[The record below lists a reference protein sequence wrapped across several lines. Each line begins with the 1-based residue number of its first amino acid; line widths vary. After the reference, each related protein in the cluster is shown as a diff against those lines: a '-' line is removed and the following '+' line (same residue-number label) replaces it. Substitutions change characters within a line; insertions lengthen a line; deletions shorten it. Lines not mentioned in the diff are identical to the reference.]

1 MLHRHIVFA
10 SLLGLTSLAACAASS
25 SGSACRVGADCM
37 SGICRSDGTCAPD
50 DLPQNDAA
58 VFDSDLS
65 DSGSDVI
72 APGFDAGGCVAN
84 NDGTI
89 LASEVPL
96 MAGLKAT
103 FRVGT
108 NVSNVSTA
116 GATQNDGTR
125 IWDLT
130 ASLSG
135 DHARAVTT
143 DSLVGAWYAPAFTG
157 ATYATRLSES
167 SDLLGVFE
175 KSNNT
180 LSLRGVVSPADGVTS
195 TKLSYNPAAVTLQFP
210 LTMNATWT
218 TTATVTGTLS
228 GYQSYYTEQYASQ
241 VDAKGVLKTP
251 FGDFKVFRVRT
262 VLTRTV
268 GVVPTVTRTFAFV
281 AECFGTVATI
291 TSQSNETTVEFT
303 SAAEVSRLSP

>member
-1 MLHRHIVFA
+1 MLHRHIA
-10 SLLGLTSLAACAASS
+10 LALLGLSSLLAACSATSQ
-25 SGSACRVGADCM
+25 GSACRVGADCA
-37 SGICRSDGTCAPD
+37 SGICRSDGTCADPQPQDDASTPD
-50 DLPQNDAA
+50 TGVGVDGGNDATP
-58 VFDSDLS
+58 S
-65 DSGSDVI
+65 
-72 APGFDAGGCVAN
+72 FDAGGCVAN

-89 LASEVPL
+89 LAAEVPL
-96 MAGLKAT
+96 IAGLKAT

-116 GATQNDGTR
+116 GQTQPDTSR

-130 ASLSG
+130 AALSG

-143 DSLVGAWYAPAFTG
+143 DSVVGAWYAASYAG

-167 SDLLGVFE
+167 SDVLGIFE

-180 LSLRGVVSPADGVTS
+180 LSLLGVVSPADGVTA
-195 TKLSYNPAAVTLQFP
+195 TKVTYNPAAVTLQFP
-210 LTMNATWT
+210 MTMGSTWT
-218 TTATVTGTLS
+218 TTSTITGNVS
-228 GYQSYYTEQYASQ
+228 GIASYYTEQYASQ
-241 VDAKGVLKTP
+241 VDAKGLLKTP
-251 FGDFKVFRVRT
+251 FGDFKVLRVRT

-291 TSQSNETTVEFT
+291 TSNSNETTVEFT
-303 SAAEVSRLSP
+303 TAAEVSRLSP

>member
-1 MLHRHIVFA
+1 MLHRHIALLV
-10 SLLGLTSLAACAASS
+10 LGLSSLSACAVSS
-25 SGSACRVGADCM
+25 AGSTCRVGADCA
-37 SGICRSDGTCAPD
+37 SAICRSDGTCAPPD
-50 DLPQNDAA
+50 PPPSDASAPDTGVTDAGKDA
-58 VFDSDLS
+58 VPF
-65 DSGSDVI
+65 
-72 APGFDAGGCVAN
+72 FDAGGCVAN
-84 NDGTI
+84 DDGTI

-96 MAGLKAT
+96 AAGLKAT

-116 GATQNDGTR
+116 GATQSDGTR

-130 ASLSG
+130 GALSG

-143 DSLVGAWYAPAFTG
+143 DSIVGAWYAPSFSG
-157 ATYATRLSES
+157 ATYATRLTES

-175 KSNNT
+175 KSNNA
-180 LSLRGVVSPADGVTS
+180 LSLRGVVSPADGASS
-195 TKLSYNPAAVTLQFP
+195 TKVTYNPAAVTLQFP
-210 LTMNATWT
+210 LTASSSWT
-218 TTATVTGTLS
+218 TTSTVTGNVS
-228 GYQSYYTEQYASQ
+228 GIASYYTEQYASQ
-241 VDAKGVLKTP
+241 VDAKGLMKTP

-268 GVVPTVTRTFAFV
+268 GVLPTVTRTFAFV

-291 TSQSNETTVEFT
+291 TSKSNEATVEFT